1 MESVISKK
9 DLQTQVHFGKQLIF
23 LTQHI
28 FFILESYKRNYHI
41 KCVNKI
47 QEFWIR
53 HSKHILYIYIYI
65 LYYNLIIFS
74 YKFFFLQNIK

>member
-1 MESVISKK
+1 MESIISKK

-28 FFILESYKRNYHI
+28 FLILESYKRNYHI
-41 KCVNKI
+41 NCVNKI

-53 HSKHILYIYIYI
+53 HSKHILYICI

-74 YKFFFLQNIK
+74 YIFFYRI